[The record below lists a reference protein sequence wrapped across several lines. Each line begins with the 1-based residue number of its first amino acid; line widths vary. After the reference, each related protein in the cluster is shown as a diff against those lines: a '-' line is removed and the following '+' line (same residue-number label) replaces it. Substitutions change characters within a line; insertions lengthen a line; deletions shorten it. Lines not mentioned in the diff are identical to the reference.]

1 MLNMNKAQKKVS
13 FHGKNFISLNI
24 LMLRHRLVLTICSET
39 TTRWQENPCAIES
52 LDPIMNTKQGYTC
65 TKSGKIYLFAQRK
78 LCKGIT
84 ELQGKIYGDA
94 NKERKPRE
102 INLSESKKP
111 KERQRQRPRER
122 ENQSD
127 RERERE
133 REKKR
138 QKTQIF

>member
-1 MLNMNKAQKKVS
+1 
-13 FHGKNFISLNI
+13 
-24 LMLRHRLVLTICSET
+24 
-39 TTRWQENPCAIES
+39 
-52 LDPIMNTKQGYTC
+52 MNTKQGYTC

-84 ELQGKIYGDA
+84 ELQGKIYGGA

-127 RERERE
+127 RERERAG
-133 REKKR
+133 KKEAENIDILTMLGTR
-138 QKTQIF
+138 NVCS